1 VSADRNGGSEPD
13 GLPPEATVV
22 TPAVLRGW
30 PLPQPGTTG
39 DKGDRGQVVVIG
51 GSSETVGAASL
62 AGVAAMRAGAGK
74 LQLATA
80 APVAGPL
87 AVALPEALVAGF
99 PVTDAGAL
107 RADPATLERIATMV
121 GTARAVLVG
130 PGLSDPQQALPL
142 VEAVFAA
149 LPADAVV
156 VVDAMAATCGAVA
169 VDGKAVPQFEAVA
182 ERTILTPNPAEAA
195 WLLETDAESVA
206 KTPVNELVRSLVDL
220 TGAVNAMRGCV
231 LAPDGRMW
239 FGQSGHSGLGT
250 SGSGDVEGGII
261 AGLAARGSD
270 PAQAAVWGVHVHAE
284 AGERLAARMGPLG
297 FLARELLDEVP
308 PVLAQLEA

>member
-1 VSADRNGGSEPD
+1 MSAAKKGAGSN
-13 GLPPEATVV
+13 GLPAGAIVV

-30 PLPQPGTTG
+30 PLPRPGTSG

-80 APVAGPL
+80 APVAAAL
-87 AVALPEALVAGF
+87 AVGLPEALVAGL
-99 PVTDAGAL
+99 PVTGSGAL
-107 RADPATLERIATMV
+107 RADPATLERLGSMV
-121 GTARAVLVG
+121 ATARAVLVG
-130 PGLSDPQQALPL
+130 PGLSDPQQARPL
-142 VEAVFAA
+142 VEAVLAA
-149 LPADAVV
+149 LPDDAAIVL
-156 VVDAMAATCGAVA
+156 DAMAATCGAVA
-169 VDGKAVPQFEAVA
+169 SDGKAEPQFASLA
-182 ERTILTPNPAEAA
+182 ERAILTPNPAEAA
-195 WLLETDAESVA
+195 WLLETDSETISA
-206 KTPVNELVRSLVDL
+206 TPAGEVVRDLIEL
-220 TGAVNAMRGCV
+220 TGAVVAMRGCV
-231 LAPDGRMW
+231 GASDGRMW

-250 SGSGDVEGGII
+250 SGSGDVAGGITT
-261 AGLAARGSD
+261 GLAARGAE

-284 AGERLAARMGPLG
+284 AGERLAARLGPLG